1 MIKVHTGNTNP
12 EHIEDQW
19 SGKELRNLARF
30 LSAWCDAVG
39 VQPTE
44 LAERAETVKQR
55 WATEKGFTAMDLKR
69 FGSSRPHFYRLLK
82 DQIQEYPERH
92 QKLQHLH
99 DLMVD
104 QAIKA
109 LETEEQP
116 NASMLRTC
124 LEVLKANDVD
134 VNALE
139 EKSHQPGHALAEIKL
154 PFDSEGNRVN

>member
-1 MIKVHTGNTNP
+1 MPDHG
-12 EHIEDQW
+12 
-19 SGKELRNLARF
+19 
-30 LSAWCDAVG
+30 
-39 VQPTE
+39 
-44 LAERAETVKQR
+44 
-55 WATEKGFTAMDLKR
+55 
-69 FGSSRPHFYRLLK
+69 
-82 DQIQEYPERH
+82 QIQESPERH

-104 QAIKA
+104 RAIKA

-139 EKSHQPGHALAEIKL
+139 EKTHQPGHSLAGVKL
-154 PFDSEGNRVN
+154 PFDAEGNRVK

>member
-1 MIKVHTGNTNP
+1 MP
-12 EHIEDQW
+12 DQ
-19 SGKELRNLARF
+19 
-30 LSAWCDAVG
+30 
-39 VQPTE
+39 
-44 LAERAETVKQR
+44 
-55 WATEKGFTAMDLKR
+55 
-69 FGSSRPHFYRLLK
+69 
-82 DQIQEYPERH
+82 DQTQECPERR

-134 VNALE
+134 VNAIE
-139 EKSHQPGHALAEIKL
+139 EKTHQPVHSLAGHKL
-154 PFDSEGNRVN
+154 PFDNEGNRVN

>member
-1 MIKVHTGNTNP
+1 MPG
-12 EHIEDQW
+12 Q
-19 SGKELRNLARF
+19 
-30 LSAWCDAVG
+30 
-39 VQPTE
+39 
-44 LAERAETVKQR
+44 
-55 WATEKGFTAMDLKR
+55 
-69 FGSSRPHFYRLLK
+69 
-82 DQIQEYPERH
+82 DQIQESPERR

-116 NASMLRTC
+116 DASMLRTC

-139 EKSHQPGHALAEIKL
+139 EETHQPGHSLAGIKL
-154 PFDSEGNRVN
+154 PFDAEGNRVN

>member
-1 MIKVHTGNTNP
+1 MP
-12 EHIEDQW
+12 DQ
-19 SGKELRNLARF
+19 
-30 LSAWCDAVG
+30 
-39 VQPTE
+39 
-44 LAERAETVKQR
+44 
-55 WATEKGFTAMDLKR
+55 
-69 FGSSRPHFYRLLK
+69 
-82 DQIQEYPERH
+82 DQIQESPGRH

-109 LETEEQP
+109 LGTEEQP

-139 EKSHQPGHALAEIKL
+139 EKTHQPGHSLARIKL
-154 PFDSEGNRVN
+154 PFDADGNRVN

>member
-1 MIKVHTGNTNP
+1 MV
-12 EHIEDQW
+12 
-19 SGKELRNLARF
+19 F
-30 LSAWCDAVG
+30 
-39 VQPTE
+39 
-44 LAERAETVKQR
+44 
-55 WATEKGFTAMDLKR
+55 
-69 FGSSRPHFYRLLK
+69 
-82 DQIQEYPERH
+82 PERR

-139 EKSHQPGHALAEIKL
+139 EKTHQPGHSLAEIKL
-154 PFDSEGNRVN
+154 PFDSEGHRVN

>member
-1 MIKVHTGNTNP
+1 MP
-12 EHIEDQW
+12 DQ
-19 SGKELRNLARF
+19 
-30 LSAWCDAVG
+30 
-39 VQPTE
+39 
-44 LAERAETVKQR
+44 
-55 WATEKGFTAMDLKR
+55 
-69 FGSSRPHFYRLLK
+69 
-82 DQIQEYPERH
+82 DQIQESPERH

-139 EKSHQPGHALAEIKL
+139 EKTHQPGNSLAEIKL
-154 PFDSEGNRVN
+154 PFDAEGNRVN